1 MKGLLFG
8 VLLASPGVGLWMH
21 LRTPP
26 ASQSADIQKIS
37 YVAATPA
44 PVEVTQIPVEVISK
58 GSAPQ
63 WVYVNVGS
71 QAVPEPGVISLVG
84 FTALLLVFRRQRS

>member
-1 MKGLLFG
+1 MLLG
-8 VLLASPGVGLWMH
+8 VLIASPGVGLWMH
-21 LRTPP
+21 LWTPSV
-26 ASQSADIQKIS
+26 AQVADIQKVS
-37 YVAATPA
+37 HPTVMPVAAEMSQ
-44 PVEVTQIPVEVISK
+44 VPVEVISK

-63 WVYVNVGS
+63 WVYVYVGH